1 MEPGPGE
8 EDHGPGVF
16 DLEAALAWPRRRSRR
31 GRLAPMSSWRVDQ
44 VEEIEIL
51 NRRIG
56 NLELVTG
63 IRHTWTAAT
72 SAANR
77 D

>member
-1 MEPGPGE
+1 MIGL
-8 EDHGPGVF
+8 F
-16 DLEAALAWPRRRSRR
+16 S
-31 GRLAPMSSWRVDQ
+31 MIT
-44 VEEIEIL
+44 VEGEIEIL